1 MCTPCHFNYDMIGKL
16 ETGFDDLT
24 VSKYNLHLFN
34 FKYVNLNKFSN
45 FIFSVSLEKDS
56 VR

>member
-1 MCTPCHFNYDMIGKL
+1 MIGKL

-24 VSKYNLHLFN
+24 VSKYLHLCN
-34 FKYVNLNKFSN
+34 FKYVNLYKFSN
-45 FIFSVSLEKDS
+45 FIFFSVSLEKDS

>member
-1 MCTPCHFNYDMIGKL
+1 MIGKL

-24 VSKYNLHLFN
+24 VSKYICIDFFSNIF
-34 FKYVNLNKFSN
+34 NLNKFSN